1 MSVLSVENIV
11 LNKNLATREEA
22 IRFTGQVLVDRGYV
36 EPAYIEKMLEREE
49 MTSTFMGNGVAIPHG
64 TDDAKKEVK
73 ASGLAIIQ
81 VPDGVDFGDGNI
93 AKLLIGIAG
102 KGDEHLEIL
111 SNIAVVVADED
122 NVEQIVNAS
131 TAEEILA
138 FLKELINMKAV
149 HFGAGNIGRGFIG
162 KLLYES
168 GFETCFVD
176 VNRNI
181 VDLLNEKKN
190 IGFN

>member
-138 FLKELINMKAV
+138 F
-149 HFGAGNIGRGFIG
+149 
-162 KLLYES
+162 
-168 GFETCFVD
+168 FEG
-176 VNRNI
+176 VN
-181 VDLLNEKKN
+181 
-190 IGFN
+190 